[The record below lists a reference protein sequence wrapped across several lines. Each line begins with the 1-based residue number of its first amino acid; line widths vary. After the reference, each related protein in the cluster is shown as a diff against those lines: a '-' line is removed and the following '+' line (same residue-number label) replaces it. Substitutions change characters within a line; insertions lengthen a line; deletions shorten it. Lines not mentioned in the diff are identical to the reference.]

1 MKIHENIIKKSKEL
15 SKTEII
21 VYLTLRRYL
30 SARQD
35 IPIDYVQ
42 KSLLNL
48 SDLEMG
54 RAIVKLIELGF
65 FELQRDSL
73 NDLFMEETALLTIRD
88 LEAEKG
94 GDEHYIYSIIN
105 TYNNSKA
112 ITPNSLAKTKVTVR
126 FKRVLEKLSSLHA
139 KTSQMNLVNYLADKL
154 VEKHGVGRTADWRRQ
169 QWAIAGRLIRE
180 AKLPLRDWFAA
191 IDYFLA
197 QEFWDDKLNSLKQ
210 VEGNLHQFIMNR
222 KKSANLPSTNVD
234 VIK

>member
-105 TYNNSKA
+105 TY
-112 ITPNSLAKTKVTVR
+112 LAYT
-126 FKRVLEKLSSLHA
+126 
-139 KTSQMNLVNYLADKL
+139 
-154 VEKHGVGRTADWRRQ
+154 RR
-169 QWAIAGRLIRE
+169 L
-180 AKLPLRDWFAA
+180 LR
-191 IDYFLA
+191 
-197 QEFWDDKLNSLKQ
+197 
-210 VEGNLHQFIMNR
+210 
-222 KKSANLPSTNVD
+222 
-234 VIK
+234 